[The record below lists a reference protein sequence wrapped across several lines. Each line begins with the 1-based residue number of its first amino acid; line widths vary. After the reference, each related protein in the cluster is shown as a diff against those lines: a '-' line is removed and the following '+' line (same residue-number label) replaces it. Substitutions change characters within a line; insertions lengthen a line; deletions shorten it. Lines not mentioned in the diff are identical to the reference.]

1 MNLTGLVMGLVV
13 ANNLPPGE
21 KLQAGVIA
29 ALPRSPVVGLFLAE
43 ALTRNEAPPVNA
55 PPSTTPPVTGP
66 QQLSL
71 SVPSATGEVSVAYN
85 SSLVAAGGQSPYTFT
100 ATGLPTGLSLNPST
114 GAITGT
120 PTTPGTNDVTATVT
134 DSSPSPLTT
143 SVAFGIAVWPALSG
157 LTAPAGAAVKG
168 TAYSSVLVPAGG
180 ALPYTYFI
188 TPPGQLPPG
197 LSLNAT
203 TGAIT
208 GIPTLSATFTF
219 TAKVID
225 QAGGQQQTPCT
236 ITVGPAPPGAV
247 VSVVAPTVSAPRQR
261 GGRRGLLGRR
271 GRV

>member
-43 ALTRNEAPPVNA
+43 ALTRNEAPAVNA

-71 SVPSATGEVSVAYN
+71 SVPSATAEVNAPYN
-85 SSLVAAGGQSPYTFT
+85 SSLVAAGGQSPYTFSS
-100 ATGLPTGLSLNPST
+100 TGLPAQLSLNPST
-114 GAITGT
+114 GAITGSPNT
-120 PTTPGTNDVTATVT
+120 AGTNDVTATVT

-143 SVAFGIAVWPALSG
+143 SVAFGIAVWPALG
-157 LTAPAGAAVKG
+157 ALTPPASSAVAG
-168 TAYSSVLVPAGG
+168 TAYSSALVPSGG

-188 TPPGQLPPG
+188 TLGQLPPG
-197 LSLNAT
+197 LLLNAT
-203 TGAIT
+203 TGTIT
-208 GIPTLSATFTF
+208 GTPTLPATFTF

-225 QAGGQQQTPCT
+225 QAGGQQTTSCT
-236 ITVGPAPPGAV
+236 ITVAPSPPGAV
-247 VSVVAPTVSAPRQR
+247 TSVVAPTVSGPPLR
-261 GGRRGLLGRR
+261 GGRRG
-271 GRV
+271 